1 MKYAIYDGKDL
12 LGFADTAEDVAL
24 VFTEGEG
31 GYKVYDCE
39 YRRFLKPEEVLLLCV
54 AHYAPA
60 EKVTH

>member
-1 MKYAIYDGKDL
+1 MKYAIYDGNDL

-24 VFTEGEG
+24 IFTEGEG
-31 GYKVYDCE
+31 SYKVYDCD
-39 YRRFLKPEEVLLLCV
+39 RKRFLASEEMLLLCV